1 MALIRLILV
10 TLGGVLG
17 LSCTAEEV
25 ACPRVAGQFQPLYT
39 PLSGSCGVIAD
50 PMLVK
55 IDDVPQASQTSI
67 LMFGNG
73 RLTTEVML
81 RGCSVQ
87 ITQQFEASDRLQTY
101 LEARELSVESANE
114 LAGQVS
120 MFRYG
125 PDGNV
130 SCWGVYQARLLKE
143 TAALGAAVGAAST
156 SSVQP

>member
-1 MALIRLILV
+1 MMLIRLILV
-10 TLGGVLG
+10 AFGGVLG
-17 LSCTAEEV
+17 LSCAAEELG
-25 ACPRVAGQFQPLYT
+25 CPRVVGQFQPLYT
-39 PLSGSCGVIAD
+39 PLSGTCGPFAD

-73 RLTTEVML
+73 RLTTEVVL

-87 ITQQFEASDRLQTY
+87 MIQQFEASDRLQTY
-101 LEARELSVESANE
+101 LEARELSVESADE

-125 PDGNV
+125 TDGNV

-143 TAALGAAVGAAST
+143 KAAIGAAVGAAATGVS
-156 SSVQP
+156 Q

>member
-1 MALIRLILV
+1 MMHIRLILV
-10 TLGGVLG
+10 SLGSVLG
-17 LSCTAEEV
+17 LGCVAEEV
-25 ACPRVAGQFQPLYT
+25 ACPRVVGQFQPLYT
-39 PLSGSCGVIAD
+39 PLSGSCGAIAD

-55 IDDVPQASQTSI
+55 IDDVPQSSQTSV

-87 ITQQFEASDRLQTY
+87 MIQQFEASDRLQTY

-114 LAGQVS
+114 LSGQVS

-125 PDGNV
+125 ADGNV

-143 TAALGAAVGAAST
+143 TAALGAAAVGAAAAST
-156 SSVQP
+156 VQ